1 MNRLFQTIFAVGC
14 LFALASCNSD
24 DVTNDIDQHNVE
36 VLSAKTSFE
45 AAGGTNNVT
54 VVGNVVKAYA
64 AATWATVKAEGAKVS
79 ITAAPNHDIDSRHTT
94 VIIKTSDQDS
104 AIVAIDQMGA
114 VFALNAPKSVVFN
127 DDVNSVSYPAQGS
140 FPFKTVTSADWITA
154 TCVDGKFTITT
165 KANTTGHLRTGW
177 AYVNMLTRKDSV
189 AVKQVDVKKDLVGNY
204 YLAMVITN
212 PSTHKQERQYFGAT
226 LTYDADKLV
235 LKMPALNLSIP
246 VNYSKDD
253 ISLTLPAGNKVGTFT
268 TTDDDGNPITFTI
281 VMGVADKNV
290 TATWK
295 SPAAISGQFDYDPT
309 LQTEVPDYKG
319 TMLSFG
325 KNARFILYA
334 FTSEN
339 FDKEKPVGA
348 LLNGS
353 DPILLKRP

>member
-1 MNRLFQTIFAVGC
+1 M
-14 LFALASCNSD
+14 
-24 DVTNDIDQHNVE
+24 
-36 VLSAKTSFE
+36 LSAKTSFE
-45 AAGGTNNVT
+45 ASGGTNNVT

-64 AATWATVKAEGAKVS
+64 AAAWATVKAEGAKVS

-154 TCVDGKFTITT
+154 TCADGKLTITT

-189 AVKQVDVKKDLVGNY
+189 AVKQV
-204 YLAMVITN
+204 ITN
-212 PSTHKQERQYFGAT
+212 PSTHKQERRYFGAT

-268 TTDDDGNPITFTI
+268 MTDDDGNPITYTI

-295 SPAAISGQFDYDPT
+295 SPAAISGLFDYNPT

-319 TMLSFG
+319 TTLSFG

-353 DPILLKRP
+353 DPILYKRP